1 MKKIIVT
8 GSAGFIGS
16 KVTEKLLEENNDVIG
31 IDNLNNYYDIRLK
44 QWRLEIL
51 KKYENFTFYKMDIE
65 NINILREIFKNQR
78 IEVVINLAAR
88 AGVRY
93 SIENPLLYHSTN
105 IGGNLNLLEMCKEFK
120 IKKYIL
126 ASTSSLYAGQPTP
139 FIEDLS
145 ASNPISP
152 YAATKKAAE
161 IMAYTYH
168 YLYGVDVSIVRYF
181 TVYGPAGRPD
191 MSPFRFVKWVL
202 EGTPLTIYGDGS
214 QERDFTY
221 VDDIAEGTVRAIKP
235 VGYEVINL
243 GSSEPYKLSD
253 MIKIIEKYTGK
264 KASYKYKGFHKTD
277 MKSTWADI
285 NKAKNIL
292 NWRPQVDLDEGIK
305 RTVNWTKDNNGWVL
319 KIKI

>member
-1 MKKIIVT
+1 
-8 GSAGFIGS
+8 
-16 KVTEKLLEENNDVIG
+16 
-31 IDNLNNYYDIRLK
+31 
-44 QWRLEIL
+44 
-51 KKYENFTFYKMDIE
+51 
-65 NINILREIFKNQR
+65 
-78 IEVVINLAAR
+78 
-88 AGVRY
+88 
-93 SIENPLLYHSTN
+93 
-105 IGGNLNLLEMCKEFK
+105 
-120 IKKYIL
+120 
-126 ASTSSLYAGQPTP
+126 
-139 FIEDLS
+139 
-145 ASNPISP
+145 
-152 YAATKKAAE
+152 
-161 IMAYTYH
+161 
-168 YLYGVDVSIVRYF
+168 YG
-181 TVYGPAGRPD
+181 
-191 MSPFRFVKWVL
+191 
-202 EGTPLTIYGDGS
+202 EGS